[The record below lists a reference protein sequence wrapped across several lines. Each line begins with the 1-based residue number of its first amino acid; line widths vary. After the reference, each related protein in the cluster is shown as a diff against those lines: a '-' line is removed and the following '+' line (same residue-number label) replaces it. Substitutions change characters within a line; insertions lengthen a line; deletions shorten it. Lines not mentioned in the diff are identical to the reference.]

1 MPAPIATT
9 QNEQTLRAS
18 HPTSNAGIVFG
29 GETSKCLWEEGEG
42 QVEKRVRERK
52 IPTGGGR
59 MGRQGDSRGHLTHA
73 PAPGQCLPSAFS
85 RCLGTER
92 SFSLDLGAEPEA
104 GSAPHRLWVLYAR
117 KHRGLKVRNIR
128 VPEMPGVSSSCLTG
142 GNQVYRGE
150 PLAQGHRHLA
160 GPGLGPRPFALHLSV
175 AT

>member
-1 MPAPIATT
+1 
-9 QNEQTLRAS
+9 
-18 HPTSNAGIVFG
+18 
-29 GETSKCLWEEGEG
+29 
-42 QVEKRVRERK
+42 
-52 IPTGGGR
+52 

-85 RCLGTER
+85 RCLGTEQ

-117 KHRGLKVRNIR
+117 KHRGLKVRKIR

-175 AT
+175 ARELEQLQGASWAQRGAGAWGEEQAGTLVARAPPGEGEALLLPGERGREGREEGKQ